1 MTVPRLQFVVPPAVD
16 ERLEELLHLAYDEGN
31 RLSRSEIVA
40 ALIWHCPL
48 DGDGLGVI
56 VREYRRAMRSVSQ
69 PARGGRR
76 PGPRPFASTVTNVL
90 HG

>member
-1 MTVPRLQFVVPPAVD
+1 MTALRTQFVVPPAID
-16 ERLEELLHLAYDEGN
+16 ERLEELLQLAYDEGN

-40 ALIWHCPL
+40 ALIWDCPL

-69 PARGGRR
+69 PSRASRR
-76 PGPRPFASTVTNVL
+76 PGPRSFASTAASDL
-90 HG
+90 

>member
-1 MTVPRLQFVVPPAVD
+1 VTALRPQFVVPPAVD
-16 ERLEELLHLAYDEGN
+16 ERLEELLQLAYDEGN

-69 PARGGRR
+69 PSKGSRR
-76 PGPRPFASTVTNVL
+76 PGPRSFASTSASDL
-90 HG
+90 